1 MSGEGTRTEAQVK
14 RGWKPGWI
22 WAVPLAVAVV
32 LVWLGIR
39 ALTSGGTDITID
51 FDDAHGLKGKNTS
64 IDYRG
69 IHVGK
74 VTAVALAKDGR
85 SVVVNATIDD
95 DAAKFLR
102 SGTRFWLKGAN
113 PSLSN
118 LSSLGSV
125 LSGPSIVLE
134 PGPGTEQ
141 KHFEGLAHKPVIP
154 AEHDK
159 GQAFEVSFTGPVGE
173 LTSGDP
179 VMLDGFTVG
188 EVESISFRYDASTGA
203 ITTPVRLLLY
213 PSLFHIRNASGNATN
228 FVAVLDRLVQEGLR
242 ARMERDP
249 PLVGSYRVSL
259 AMVPGAPEATPAVFE
274 GTPQI
279 PTAPAEGLDT
289 ILDRANKVPIEQ
301 IAQNL
306 LDITRHIDKFA
317 ASPKLQDSLAEL
329 DSTLEQIHQTA
340 AAAGPQIAQ
349 LVTRLRD
356 TAGQLDRTAKAA
368 ARTLGTTSQSGLQ
381 ETMSEVKDAARSL
394 RELADYLGQHPEALI
409 KGRSG

>member
-1 MSGEGTRTEAQVK
+1 
-14 RGWKPGWI
+14 
-22 WAVPLAVAVV
+22 
-32 LVWLGIR
+32 
-39 ALTSGGTDITID
+39 
-51 FDDAHGLKGKNTS
+51 
-64 IDYRG
+64 
-69 IHVGK
+69 
-74 VTAVALAKDGR
+74 
-85 SVVVNATIDD
+85 
-95 DAAKFLR
+95 
-102 SGTRFWLKGAN
+102 
-113 PSLSN
+113 
-118 LSSLGSV
+118 
-125 LSGPSIVLE
+125 
-134 PGPGTEQ
+134 
-141 KHFEGLAHKPVIP
+141 
-154 AEHDK
+154 
-159 GQAFEVSFTGPVGE
+159 